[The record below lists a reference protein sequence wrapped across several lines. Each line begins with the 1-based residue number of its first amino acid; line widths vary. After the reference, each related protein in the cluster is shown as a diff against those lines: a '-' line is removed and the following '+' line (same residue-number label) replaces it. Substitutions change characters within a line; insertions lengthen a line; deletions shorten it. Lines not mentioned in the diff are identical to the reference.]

1 MKINNYNDIRS
12 IILLITLLIIIV
24 LIIQN
29 DEIFRQKNLAP
40 KIILCFFLI
49 VQ

>member
-12 IILLITLLIIIV
+12 IILLITLLIIV